1 MPRVSFVDQSASDD
15 DSIASNPARLLN
27 LYPSPTADAA
37 NSRTA
42 YLLKSVLGQDAQD
55 SIAAPVRAMGRANGK
70 NWLVGGGKLYEV
82 LGGGTTIERGTV
94 ADDANTTIAGNG
106 SLVTIVS
113 GNKYYRYNGT
123 NVTEPT
129 TKTFTNVGSH
139 CYVGSYTVITEK
151 DGKRF
156 QWSAVGDAGSLN
168 ALHFAS
174 ADKVDD
180 NILRAVEF
188 RGNLLL
194 FCATSTEIWSIN
206 PDADATARFQYSD
219 ITNTGLKSFNLLTR
233 FDDALLF
240 VGQDNRAYIFGQG
253 VVSNTAVETS
263 LAQST
268 PTHCFYYEDEGHK
281 FAVIRFSDRPAWVY
295 DLTTGLWHERSET
308 AGHGPWRA
316 TCSVRN
322 TDGPIPSDFNED
334 FSEDFGSEV
343 AEVSWLV
350 GNTAGDVLAMAR
362 TNRDLAAPLHR
373 RAIARSLY
381 LGDRKFT
388 VPKVEL
394 VARMGDHLVND
405 AEDFILALGPGEILT
420 LGGDDVLLIGSVPE
434 GERDA
439 VVNYYESDDGAR
451 TWRGPFQRSMGRQ
464 GDYTKRMEWRSRGQ
478 FQQYTGRFDLS
489 EAADIT
495 LYADGFVTAR

>member
-55 SIAAPVRAMGRANGK
+55 SIGAAVRAMGRANGK

-82 LGGGTTIERGTV
+82 LGNGQTIERGTV

-106 SLVTIVS
+106 SLVTVVA
-113 GNKYYRYNGT
+113 GNNYYRWNGT
-123 NVTEPT
+123 NIAQPT

-156 QWSAVGDAGSLN
+156 QWSAVGNADSLN

-194 FCATSTEIWSIN
+194 FCTTSTEIWSIA
-206 PDADATARFQYSD
+206 PDADATARFQYAD
-219 ITNTGLKSFNLLTR
+219 ITNTGLKAFNLLVR
-233 FDDALLF
+233 FDDALF
-240 VGQDNRAYIFGQG
+240 FIGTDERAYIFGQG

-263 LAQST
+263 IAQST

-322 TDGPIPSDFNED
+322 TDTIVPSDFGAD
-334 FSEDFGSEV
+334 FGTDFGSEP
-343 AEVSWLV
+343 ANFAWLV

-373 RAIARSLY
+373 RAIARSIY
-381 LGDRKFT
+381 LGDRKFSIA
-388 VPKVEL
+388 KLEL
-394 VARMGDHLVND
+394 VGRMGDHLVNE
-405 AEDFILALGPGEILT
+405 AEEFVLALGPGEVLD
-420 LGGDDVLLIGSVPE
+420 LGGDDVLLIGSVPV

-439 VVNYYESDDGAR
+439 SVDLYESLDGGR
-451 TWRGPFQRSMGRQ
+451 TWRGPKSRSMGRQ
-464 GDYTKRMEWRSRGQ
+464 TDYQKRMTWHQRGQ
-478 FQQYTGRFDLS
+478 AQQYTARFDLS
-489 EAADIT
+489 DPADLT
-495 LYADGFVTAR
+495 LYADGFVTAL